1 MLVFILLRAFTLT
14 SLGQNVAAPPQSGL
28 PAVPPGNTA
37 ALSGSA
43 PVPVTPATGAPQ
55 DARGAAGSALGAVQ
69 GATVAGDAVRVD
81 SIWDFVVKGGP
92 VMFPIG
98 LCSMVALTVIVERSL
113 SLRRRRVIPPGF
125 TTGLEAIVRSGGDV
139 NDAALR
145 YCRDQGGAV
154 AEIFSAAIRKW
165 RDPLDVLERHV
176 QEAGERAVFHLQR
189 GLRVLSVTASLST
202 MLGLL
207 GTIFGMIN
215 AFQTVATSQQALG
228 KTELLAK
235 GIYEAMITTA
245 AGLLVAIPAIAAHQA
260 LSARV
265 DHLVHA
271 LDQMIMD
278 FVESQRSPRVPV
290 VGQESS
296 RSTVHV
302 VGSDNGD
309 GRRESVGSLVVSA
322 ATDVRAA

>member
-1 MLVFILLRAFTLT
+1 MTSILMFSILRGIALL
-14 SLGQNVAAPPQSGL
+14 SIGQSGGATPQSGPTAVPPAVAAPTSAPA
-28 PAVPPGNTA
+28 AVPVSPPTGVVSTVPG
-37 ALSGSA
+37 ALQSVNA
-43 PVPVTPATGAPQ
+43 IN
-55 DARGAAGSALGAVQ
+55 
-69 GATVAGDAVRVD
+69 DAVRVN

-125 TTGLEAIVRSGGDV
+125 TTGLQAIMRSGGDV
-139 NDAALR
+139 NDVALR

-165 RDPLDVLERHV
+165 REPLEILERHV

-189 GLRVLSVTASLST
+189 GLRVLSVIASLST

-245 AGLLVAIPAIAAHQA
+245 AGLLVAIPTIAAHQA

-278 FVESQRSPRVPV
+278 FVEAQRGPRAV
-290 VGQESS
+290 VAAPELS

-302 VGSDNGD
+302 VGASNGD
-309 GRRESVGSLVVSA
+309 GRIESAGSLMVSA
-322 ATDVRAA
+322 PADVRAA